1 MDDHCRTRTARL
13 RKAGLAGAILSG
25 WCLGSLGGCAPPAAP
40 GAEPAPAAR
49 GAPADPPTAA
59 QHGAADPA
67 AGALPTGAV
76 QVGPEL
82 YQVPI
87 GADADGCP
95 IYRLYS
101 PTRLVSQA
109 IAYRSRA
116 GGFTADRRAAA
127 CPGR

>member
-1 MDDHCRTRTARL
+1 MMSDDGRKRTARRRRTRL
-13 RKAGLAGAILSG
+13 AGLILMV
-25 WCLGSLGGCAPPAAP
+25 WCSGSLGGCAPPTPP
-40 GAEPAPAAR
+40 GAGAPAAADAAAASPAPAAQR
-49 GAPADPPTAA
+49 PSRE
-59 QHGAADPA
+59 AADGLP
-67 AGALPTGAV
+67 AGAV
-76 QVGPEL
+76 EVGPEL

-101 PTRLVSQA
+101 PTKLVSQA
-109 IAYRSRA
+109 IAYRSPD

>member
-1 MDDHCRTRTARL
+1 MNEHCRTRTARL
-13 RKAGLAGAILSG
+13 RQAGLAGVILSG
-25 WCLGSLGGCAPPAAP
+25 WCLGALGGCAPPAAP
-40 GAEPAPAAR
+40 GAEPAARGTAADAPAA
-49 GAPADPPTAA
+49 APHGGTDPV
-59 QHGAADPA
+59 
-67 AGALPTGAV
+67 AGALPAGAV

-82 YQVPI
+82 YQVPV

-95 IYRLYS
+95 MYRLYS

-109 IAYRSRA
+109 IAYRSRD